1 MASSPATDLHSP
13 SGLPLEG
20 ILLAEELLD
29 LAERAQAYTNAAGVA
44 IALRRGQEL
53 LVRTSTGAA
62 PEVGSTIPMSDGFIT
77 DCLKSRRPLCCRDTE
92 SDSRVGPL
100 FRAMRTRSLIAIP
113 ICEHRDAKGVM
124 MVIAPLPNAF
134 QPTHTAILM
143 TLSDIIASKL
153 ATRNALPEMDIE
165 IANVPTPAP
174 VVSAEPVVQPE
185 VSAAPIAM
193 PEPLVA
199 AEPVVQPVVAAAP
212 VAMSAP
218 VVAAIPAA
226 KPAPVETAAAAPAS
240 VTPAPKPT
248 KPASPFFGAKPLA
261 TEPATTPAPAAS
273 GAVPA
278 ALLRTAPL
286 PLPEEK
292 IYAKPD
298 PGLLSPSEDPTRFKP
313 VGSIAPSTPASWRPE
328 PAAINLK
335 PVVPVLKA
343 AAPTASAAHP
353 AVFTDALPT
362 IAAWEAPAAETS
374 KRPML
379 LGAAAVAAAFL
390 VAAGVWV
397 FRSTSNEVAPPAV
410 SVPAPVAA
418 SLPPAV
424 AAAAPAPVAV
434 KGEAHPKP
442 AVAQPE
448 QPKPSQPA
456 ESVAVEP
463 RHQSATPVLEIA
475 AAQPKPKQEPEPEMA
490 APKLAPASNDAAVS
504 SISKLPVALP
514 ARPKSELVPATLISR
529 TAPAYPSIAR
539 QMGVFGAVLM
549 NVTISPQ
556 GSVTA
561 VRVISGATQLRQA
574 AISAVRQWRYKP
586 AMLNGQ
592 PAESTA
598 EVQIN
603 FTR

>member
-1 MASSPATDLHSP
+1 MASPAADLHSP

-77 DCLKSRRPLCCRDTE
+77 DCLRSRRPLCCRDTE

-100 FRAMRTRSLIAIP
+100 FRAMKTRSLIAIP
-113 ICEHRDAKGVM
+113 ICEHRDARGVM

-153 ATRNALPEMDIE
+153 AARDAMPEMDIAF
-165 IANVPTPAP
+165 ANASEPAP

-185 VSAAPIAM
+185 VTAAPVAM
-193 PEPLVA
+193 PA
-199 AEPVVQPVVAAAP
+199 PVVAAAP
-212 VAMSAP
+212 VA
-218 VVAAIPAA
+218 
-226 KPAPVETAAAAPAS
+226 KPAPVETVAAAPAA
-240 VTPAPKPT
+240 VAPAPKPAE
-248 KPASPFFGAKPLA
+248 PVSPFRDAKPLA
-261 TEPATTPAPAAS
+261 TEPATTPAPVAS
-273 GAVPA
+273 AAVPA
-278 ALLRTAPL
+278 ALLRTAAL

-292 IYAKPD
+292 IEAKPD

-313 VGSIAPSTPASWRPE
+313 VGSIASSTTASPRPE
-328 PAAINLK
+328 FVPIDLK
-335 PVVPVLKA
+335 PVAPMLKA
-343 AAPTASAAHP
+343 AAPIAASAAHP
-353 AVFTDALPT
+353 AVFKDAMPA
-362 IAAWEAPAAETS
+362 IAAWEAPAAETN

-379 LGAAAVAAAFL
+379 LGAAAVAAALL
-390 VAAGVWV
+390 VAAGLWV
-397 FRSTSNEVAPPAV
+397 FRSTSKEVPPPAV

-418 SLPPAV
+418 ALPPAA
-424 AAAAPAPVAV
+424 AAAAPVPAAV
-434 KGEAHPKP
+434 KAEAPAKP
-442 AVAQPE
+442 AVAQQE
-448 QPKPSQPA
+448 QTKPSKPA

-463 RHQSATPVLEIA
+463 KHQPATPVFEIA
-475 AAQPKPKQEPEPEMA
+475 AAQPKPKQELEPEMA
-490 APKLAPASNDAAVS
+490 APKLSLASSDAAVS

-529 TAPAYPSIAR
+529 TAPVYPPIAR
-539 QMGVFGAVLM
+539 QMGTYGAVLM
-549 NVTISPQ
+549 SVTISPQ

>member
-1 MASSPATDLHSP
+1 MATGPATDLHSP
-13 SGLPLEG
+13 SGLPFEG

-100 FRAMRTRSLIAIP
+100 FRAMKTRSLIAIP

-153 ATRNALPEMDIE
+153 AARNAIPEMEVE
-165 IANVPTPAP
+165 IANVPAPAP

-193 PEPLVA
+193 PEPLFA

-212 VAMSAP
+212 
-218 VVAAIPAA
+218 IA

-240 VTPAPKPT
+240 VTPAPKPIE
-248 KPASPFFGAKPLA
+248 PVSPFRGAKPLA
-261 TEPATTPAPAAS
+261 TEPATTPAPAA
-273 GAVPA
+273 AVPA
-278 ALLRTAPL
+278 ALLRTAAL

-292 IYAKPD
+292 IETKPD

-313 VGSIAPSTPASWRPE
+313 VGSIASSTTASSRPE
-328 PAAINLK
+328 PVAINLK
-335 PVVPVLKA
+335 PVAPVLKA
-343 AAPTASAAHP
+343 AAPIAASTAHP
-353 AVFTDALPT
+353 AVFKDVLPT
-362 IAAWEAPAAETS
+362 IAAWESPEAQTS
-374 KRPML
+374 KRPIL
-379 LGAAAVAAAFL
+379 LGAAAVAAALL
-390 VAAGVWV
+390 VAAGIWV
-397 FRSTSNEVAPPAV
+397 YRSTSKEVPPPAV

-418 SLPPAV
+418 ALPPGV
-424 AAAAPAPVAV
+424 AAAAPVPVPRKAEAPA
-434 KGEAHPKP
+434 KP

-448 QPKPSQPA
+448 QPKTSPPA

-463 RHQSATPVLEIA
+463 KHRTATPVIEIA
-475 AAQPKPKQEPEPEMA
+475 AAQPKQDLEPEMA
-490 APKLAPASNDAAVS
+490 APKLAPAANDAAVS
-504 SISKLPVALP
+504 SISKLPVAHP
-514 ARPKSELVPATLISR
+514 TRPKSELAPATLISR
-529 TAPAYPSIAR
+529 TAPAYPTIAR
-539 QMGVFGAVLM
+539 QMGVFGVVLM
-549 NVTISPQ
+549 NVTISPE
-556 GSVTA
+556 GRVTA
-561 VRVISGATQLRQA
+561 VRVISGAPQLRQA
-574 AISAVRQWRYKP
+574 AISAVQQWRYKP

-603 FTR
+603 FMR

>member
-1 MASSPATDLHSP
+1 MASPAADLHSP

-44 IALRRGQEL
+44 IALRHGQEL

-62 PEVGSTIPMSDGFIT
+62 PEVGSIIPMSDGFIA
-77 DCLKSRRPLCCRDTE
+77 DCLRSRRPLCCRDAE

-100 FRAMRTRSLIAIP
+100 FRSMKTRSLIAMP

-124 MVIAPLPNAF
+124 VVIAPLPNAF

-153 ATRNALPEMDIE
+153 ASRDAMPEMDIAF
-165 IANVPTPAP
+165 ANASEPAP
-174 VVSAEPVVQPE
+174 VVSAEPV
-185 VSAAPIAM
+185 
-193 PEPLVA
+193 L
-199 AEPVVQPVVAAAP
+199 PVVAPAPVAKPAPVVAAAP
-212 VAMSAP
+212 VVQPAVATAP
-218 VVAAIPAA
+218 VA
-226 KPAPVETAAAAPAS
+226 KPVPVEPAAAAPAS
-240 VTPAPKPT
+240 VTPAH
-248 KPASPFFGAKPLA
+248 KPAEHVSPFRDAMPFP
-261 TEPATTPAPAAS
+261 TEPAAAPAPVS
-273 GAVPA
+273 GPAIPA
-278 ALLRTAPL
+278 ALLRTAAL

-292 IYAKPD
+292 IAKPD

-313 VGSIAPSTPASWRPE
+313 VSSSAGSTTPRSELAPIS
-328 PAAINLK
+328 LK
-335 PVVPVLKA
+335 PVAPTLKA
-343 AAPTASAAHP
+343 AAPMAATAEPP
-353 AVFTDALPT
+353 AVANYVMPT

-374 KRPML
+374 KRPLML
-379 LGAAAVAAAFL
+379 AGVVAAAVLA
-390 VAAGVWV
+390 VAGLFV
-397 FRSTSNEVAPPAV
+397 FRSTNKEVPPPAV
-410 SVPAPVAA
+410 SVPAPAA
-418 SLPPAV
+418 AALPPA
-424 AAAAPAPVAV
+424 AAAAPVPAAV
-434 KGEAHPKP
+434 KTELRAKP
-442 AVAQPE
+442 AVGQPE
-448 QPKPSQPA
+448 QPKPSKAA

-463 RHQSATPVLEIA
+463 KRQPAKPVIEIA
-475 AAQPKPKQEPEPEMA
+475 AAQPKLKQESEPEMA
-490 APKLAPASNDAAVS
+490 APKLPLALNDAAVS

-514 ARPKSELVPATLISR
+514 ARPKSELVPATVISR
-529 TAPAYPSIAR
+529 TTPVYPAIAR
-539 QMGVFGAVLM
+539 QMGSYGAVLM

-574 AISAVRQWRYKP
+574 AINAVRQWRYKP

-598 EVQIN
+598 DVQIN

>member
-1 MASSPATDLHSP
+1 MASSPATDLHP

-62 PEVGSTIPMSDGFIT
+62 PEVGSIIPMSDGFIT
-77 DCLKSRRPLCCRDTE
+77 DCLRSRRPLCCRDTE

-100 FRAMRTRSLIAIP
+100 FRAMKTRSLIAIP
-113 ICEHRDAKGVM
+113 ICEHRDARGVM

-153 ATRNALPEMDIE
+153 AARNAIPEMEVE
-165 IANVPTPAP
+165 IANVPAPAP

-185 VSAAPIAM
+185 VSAAPVAK
-193 PEPLVA
+193 PEPLFA

-212 VAMSAP
+212 VAMPAP
-218 VVAAIPAA
+218 VVAAAPVA
-226 KPAPVETAAAAPAS
+226 KPVPVETAAAAPAS
-240 VTPAPKPT
+240 VTPAPKPIE
-248 KPASPFFGAKPLA
+248 PVSPFYAAKPLT
-261 TEPATTPAPAAS
+261 TEPATASAPAAS
-273 GAVPA
+273 AAVPP
-278 ALLRTAPL
+278 ALLRTAAL
-286 PLPEEK
+286 PLPDEMIE
-292 IYAKPD
+292 AKPD

-313 VGSIAPSTPASWRPE
+313 VSSIASSTPASPRPE
-328 PAAINLK
+328 HVAINLK
-335 PVVPVLKA
+335 PVAPILKA
-343 AAPTASAAHP
+343 AAPIAASAAHP
-353 AVFTDALPT
+353 AVFNDVMPN
-362 IAAWEAPAAETS
+362 IAAWEAPAAQPN

-379 LGAAAVAAAFL
+379 LGAAAVAAALL
-390 VAAGVWV
+390 VAAGLWV
-397 FRSTSNEVAPPAV
+397 YRSTSKEVPSPAV
-410 SVPAPVAA
+410 SVPAPVATA
-418 SLPPAV
+418 LPPAV
-424 AAAAPAPVAV
+424 AAAARVPVAV
-434 KGEAHPKP
+434 KATAPAKP

-448 QPKPSQPA
+448 PSKISKPA

-463 RHQSATPVLEIA
+463 KHRTATPVLEIA
-475 AAQPKPKQEPEPEMA
+475 TAQPKQEPEPEMQ

-529 TAPAYPSIAR
+529 TAPVYPSMAR
-539 QMGVFGAVLM
+539 QMGQYGAVLM
-549 NVTISPQ
+549 NVTISPE
-556 GSVTA
+556 GRVTA
-561 VRVISGATQLRQA
+561 VRVISGAAQLRQA
-574 AISAVRQWRYKP
+574 AISAVQQWRYKP

-592 PAESTA
+592 PAESAA

-603 FTR
+603 FMR

>member
-1 MASSPATDLHSP
+1 MATSPATDLPSP

-29 LAERAQAYTNAAGVA
+29 LAERAQAYTNAAGVV

-62 PEVGSTIPMSDGFIT
+62 PEVGSIIPMSDGFIT
-77 DCLKSRRPLCCRDTE
+77 DCLRGRRPLCCRDTE

-100 FRAMRTRSLIAIP
+100 FRAMKTRSLIAIP

-153 ATRNALPEMDIE
+153 AARDAMSEIGIE
-165 IANVPTPAP
+165 VANVPEPAP

-185 VSAAPIAM
+185 VAAAPVAM
-193 PEPLVA
+193 PEPQVV
-199 AEPVVQPVVAAAP
+199 AEPVVQPEVAVALVAMPEPVVAAAP
-212 VAMSAP
+212 VAMP
-218 VVAAIPAA
+218 V
-226 KPAPVETAAAAPAS
+226 PVETAAAAPAS

-248 KPASPFFGAKPLA
+248 EPVSPSCAAKPLA
-261 TEPATTPAPAAS
+261 TEPATAPAPAA
-273 GAVPA
+273 GAAVPP
-278 ALLRTAPL
+278 ALLRTAAL
-286 PLPEEK
+286 PLPDEK
-292 IYAKPD
+292 IEAKPD

-313 VGSIAPSTPASWRPE
+313 VSSIASSTTASPRPE
-328 PAAINLK
+328 LVAINLK
-335 PVVPVLKA
+335 PVAPTLKA
-343 AAPTASAAHP
+343 AAPMAASSAHP
-353 AVFTDALPT
+353 AVFNDVMPT
-362 IAAWEAPAAETS
+362 IAAWEAPAAQTN

-379 LGAAAVAAAFL
+379 LGAAVAAAL
-390 VAAGVWV
+390 LLAAGLWV
-397 FRSTSNEVAPPAV
+397 FRSTGKEIPPPAV
-410 SVPAPVAA
+410 SVPAPVAVT
-418 SLPPAV
+418 LPPAA
-424 AAAAPAPVAV
+424 AAAAPV
-434 KGEAHPKP
+434 KGAVPAKP
-442 AVAQPE
+442 AVTQPE
-448 QPKPSQPA
+448 QTETSKPA
-456 ESVAVEP
+456 ESAAVEP
-463 RHQSATPVLEIA
+463 RHQPATPVLEIA
-475 AAQPKPKQEPEPEMA
+475 TAQPKPKQDPEPEMQ

-514 ARPKSELVPATLISR
+514 SRPKSELVPATLISR
-529 TAPAYPSIAR
+529 TAPVYPSMAR
-539 QMGVFGAVLM
+539 QMGLHGAVLM
-549 NVTISPQ
+549 NVTISPE

-561 VRVISGATQLRQA
+561 VRVISGAAQLRQA
-574 AISAVRQWRYKP
+574 AISAVWQWRYKP

-603 FTR
+603 FMR